1 VALEQRRKQRSHK
14 RFFENLSQRFCSQQR
29 YQLGNKI
36 VVGRRFDDHGE
47 FHGRLFHLDGGF
59 GIGIKSAVNDVG
71 PVHEIG
77 DRSGIEAEALLR
89 DHGDEAGAGFEIGII
104 KLAVALILLKVLG
117 IGRREEGALV
127 MVEPPGNF
135 GRAGIFE
142 VDNGVF
148 LAIELI
154 LVEQSAGAVDQTRE
168 FEIGIAANALAIEAG
183 KQRGGGSSVKT
194 LVVIEDPY
202 SQSVPQSI
210 EEFPPF
216 QATLPAWN
224 CVAGKS

>member
-1 VALEQRRKQRSHK
+1 VHKFRDRRWIQTKT
-14 RFFENLSQRFCSQQR
+14 
-29 YQLGNKI
+29 
-36 VVGRRFDDHGE
+36 
-47 FHGRLFHLDGGF
+47 
-59 GIGIKSAVNDVG
+59 
-71 PVHEIG
+71 
-77 DRSGIEAEALLR
+77 LLR
-89 DHGDEAGAGFEIGII
+89 DHRDEAGAGFEIGII